1 MFVYLCVEVDGK
13 DIWLIVFIDIMK
25 MLINKVD
32 LLCDIIDEFK

>member
-1 MFVYLCVEVDGK
+1 MFVRLCVEVDGK
-13 DIWLIVFIDIMK
+13 DIWLIVFIDVMK